1 VIPQATKQNTR
12 LGIWLMIFTSVI
24 FAAQDGISRHLAET
38 YNVWMV
44 VAVRF
49 WVFAAVVIALA
60 ARAPGGI
67 KAQSRTVFP
76 LVQGARGLILIIEI
90 CVMVFAFIKLGLIES
105 HAVFTASPLLV
116 AALSG
121 PILGEKVGW
130 RRWAAIGAGFIGVLI
145 ILDPGAG
152 VLSIWALVPL
162 AAAFLYALYNLLTRY
177 VARGDSANVSFFW
190 TGVVCAAAITPF
202 GLTHWQ
208 PMSAPDAALMATLC
222 CTALLGHYTLIRAY
236 AVAEASAIQPF
247 AYFQLVIVALI
258 GLTVF
263 GEVLRPNV
271 VIGAAI
277 VVAAGLFTLWRQ
289 RVREKESQRAAVADP
304 PPLA

>member
-1 VIPQATKQNTR
+1 MTQATPQNMR

-44 VAVRF
+44 VAIRF
-49 WVFAAVVIALA
+49 WVFAAVVLALA

-67 KAQSRTVFP
+67 RAASRTVFP
-76 LVQGARGLILIIEI
+76 WVQLARGLILVFEI
-90 CVMVFAFIKLGLIES
+90 CVMVFSFTKLGLIES

-130 RRWAAIGAGFIGVLI
+130 RRWAAIAAGFVGVI
-145 ILDPGAG
+145 VILNPGAG
-152 VLSIWALVPL
+152 VLSVWALVPL

-177 VARGDSANVSFFW
+177 VARGDSAGVSFFW
-190 TGVVCAAAITPF
+190 TGIVCAAAITPF
-202 GLTHWQ
+202 GLIHWQ
-208 PMSAPDAALMATLC
+208 PMSGPDWALMAVLC

-236 AVAEASAIQPF
+236 ALAEASAIQPF
-247 AYFQLVIVALI
+247 AYFQLVIISGI
-258 GLTVF
+258 GLLVF
-263 GEVLRPNV
+263 GEVLRINV
-271 VIGAAI
+271 VIGAVI

-289 RVREKESQRAAVADP
+289 RVREREALRAGTSP
-304 PPLA
+304 R